1 MLPFLADLADLA
13 LFLTVLLSANLLGL
27 LPPPGPGLRLGES

>member
-13 LFLTVLLSANLLGL
+13 LFLTVLLSANLLGP
-27 LPPPGPGLRLGES
+27 LPPPGQGLRLGES